1 MLAAHLAADLPG
13 IDVRQGDAHQLP
25 ALLAEAGIARADAVI
40 TSLPWTLLAHRQ
52 RDALLDAITTALT
65 PEGMATAVLTRTA
78 LPNRAREL
86 RRAFEARFAE
96 VTMTA
101 TVWRNLP
108 PAAVLL
114 ARQPRPAPK
123 FRSIGIEDHPHE
135 PEARAS

>member
-1 MLAAHLAADLPG
+1 
-13 IDVRQGDAHQLP
+13 
-25 ALLAEAGIARADAVI
+25 
-40 TSLPWTLLAHRQ
+40 
-52 RDALLDAITTALT
+52 
-65 PEGMATAVLTRTA
+65 MATAVLTRTA

-96 VTMTA
+96 VTMTP

-114 ARQPRPAPK
+114 ARRPRPAHT
-123 FRSIGIEDHPHE
+123 FRPTGTEDHPHE

>member
-1 MLAAHLAADLPG
+1 MSRPSDREKTAHLAADLPG

-25 ALLAEAGIARADAVI
+25 ALLTEAGIARADAII

-86 RRAFEARFAE
+86 RPTTCSLGDGGQSNKARRERAGGGSC
-96 VTMTA
+96 
-101 TVWRNLP
+101 
-108 PAAVLL
+108 
-114 ARQPRPAPK
+114 RPW
-123 FRSIGIEDHPHE
+123 
-135 PEARAS
+135 